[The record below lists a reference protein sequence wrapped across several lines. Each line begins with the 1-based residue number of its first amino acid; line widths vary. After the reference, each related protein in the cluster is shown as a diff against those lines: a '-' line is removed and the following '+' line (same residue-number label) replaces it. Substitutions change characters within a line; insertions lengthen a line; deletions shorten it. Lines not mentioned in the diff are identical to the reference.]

1 MPLEYQKILLVKE
14 PEGQNGA
21 IEGGGGAGGG
31 GGDWV
36 YLQSVSKA
44 LYFTHQNVCYRDF
57 TCRGDFCDN
66 FVPQPYFSGK
76 KEQKSRN
83 SWY

>member
-21 IEGGGGAGGG
+21 IEGRGAGGRWG
-31 GGDWV
+31 NWL

-44 LYFTHQNVCYRDF
+44 LYFTHQNVCCRDF

>member
-21 IEGGGGAGGG
+21 IEVGGGRGEVGE
-31 GGDWV
+31 
-36 YLQSVSKA
+36 LTLSSKC
-44 LYFTHQNVCYRDF
+44 FTHQNFCYRDF

-83 SWY
+83 S